1 MRDSSIS
8 QFQFNQQQSLTII
21 PNSCLSILFLPA
33 VYSVP
38 KSTHTV
44 VLNLHYDEV
53 ETLTLSGSYMEFQFT
68 STTPD
73 SDNTTKANET
83 FEVKMKV
90 FATNDHLEVMGT
102 LNGFLGIGPCPTAL
116 KDYSFAY

>member
-1 MRDSSIS
+1 M
-8 QFQFNQQQSLTII
+8 
-21 PNSCLSILFLPA
+21 PNS
-33 VYSVP
+33 
-38 KSTHTV
+38 TQTV

-53 ETLTLSGSYMEFQFT
+53 RALTLSGSYMDFQFT
-68 STTPD
+68 STTMN
-73 SDNTTKANET
+73 SDNKTQANET

-102 LNGFLGIGPCPTAL
+102 LNGLLGIGPCPTTL